1 MRVIFWDFDGTLV
14 YSNSLWSNSVFHAL
28 SQTRVDGNANVK
40 FEDIRKCMATGFTWH
55 TPYED
60 YSELTDEKW
69 WDFMIDKICNDY
81 INLGVKRKTARLAAS
96 KVPKIIKDLNNYTLY
111 DDAFEILEKSVEC
124 GNINVLLSN
133 NYPDLDDVL
142 NGLGLSEYF
151 DSVIISAK
159 IGYDKPRKEIFNYAK
174 SKYPNAEYVMIGDS
188 INADIIGGKNVGMRT
203 VLVHNGFDEKADSC
217 CDTLTEIIL

>member
-14 YSNSLWSNSVFHAL
+14 YSNPLWSNSAFYAL
-28 SQTRVDGNANVK
+28 RQVDCNTHVK
-40 FEDIRKCMATGFTWH
+40 FEDIRKCMANGFTWH

-60 YSELTDEKW
+60 YSELTNEKW
-69 WDFMIDKICNDY
+69 WDFMINKICNDY

-96 KVPKIIKDLNNYTLY
+96 KVPEIIKNLDNYTLY
-111 DDAFEILEKSVEC
+111 DDTIETLEKSVEY
-124 GNINVLLSN
+124 GNKNVLLSN

-151 DSVIISAK
+151 DSVILSAQ
-159 IGYDKPRKEIFNYAK
+159 IGYDKPRKEIFEFAK

-188 INADIIGGKNVGMRT
+188 INADIIGGKNAGMIT
-203 VLVHNGFDEKADSC
+203 ILVHNGFDERADFC
-217 CDTLTEIIL
+217 CDNLKKIKL